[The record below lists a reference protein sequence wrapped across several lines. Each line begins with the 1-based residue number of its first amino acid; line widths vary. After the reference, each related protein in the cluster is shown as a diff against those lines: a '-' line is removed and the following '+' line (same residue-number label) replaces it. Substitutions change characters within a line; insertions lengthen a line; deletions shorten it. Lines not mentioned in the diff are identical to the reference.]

1 MKKRGIERRHLPAL
15 GVAALCCAALLATAA
30 NAAGAEVEEEL
41 RYRWRLGGYKG
52 FLARLVVPA
61 SGDAVLRT
69 TATGPGTFLNE
80 LHITS
85 PRSRRGEFW
94 LYGSEVEGEC
104 GRLVS
109 AWTEQLFRGRAKERR
124 AEIEES
130 GVLDVPSCIC
140 RIRRNPPESA
150 IATRIW
156 SDGKIYPVRISG
168 PIAREV
174 ELGGRRMAADAYTV
188 SGLRRPGERVWK
200 GRLVLLVARDA
211 GRTPLEIGLV
221 QPGLSVRLELVE

>member
-1 MKKRGIERRHLPAL
+1 M
-15 GVAALCCAALLATAA
+15 LATAA
-30 NAAGAEVEEEL
+30 SAGGAEVEEEL

-52 FLARLVVPA
+52 FFARLVVPA
-61 SGDAVLRT
+61 AGDAVLRT

-94 LYGSEVEGEC
+94 LYGSEVEGAGC
-104 GRLVS
+104 GRLVG

-130 GVLDVPSCIC
+130 GVLDIPSCIC
-140 RIRRNPPESA
+140 RVRRHPPESP

-156 SDGKIYPVRISG
+156 SEGKIYPVRISG
-168 PIAREV
+168 PVAHEA
-174 ELGGRRMAADAYTV
+174 ELDGRRVAADAYTV

-200 GRLVLLVARDA
+200 GRLVLVVARDA
-211 GRTPLEIGLV
+211 VRTPLEIGLV
-221 QPGLSVRLELVE
+221 QPGLSVRLELVEGF